1 MNSANRD
8 GIRIGIERTDFEVL
22 LYCKVI
28 GNPEPGDCSHAARL
42 SKFAMSERGKR
53 RMRVVIDLRDFND
66 TAPQRGAKDSS
77 LIKKL
82 CSLLAPNGTPTQLI
96 H

>member
-1 MNSANRD
+1 MNTANHD
-8 GIRIGIERTDFEVL
+8 GIRIGIERTGFEIL

-28 GNPEPGDCSHAARL
+28 GNPEPGDCVHAARL
-42 SKFAMSERGKR
+42 SKVALSERGER

-66 TAPQRGAKDSS
+66 WAPQRGAKDSS